1 MTELGLAQERLF
13 NDDAS
18 TAAQPLLSTTTHY
31 PSEISQPGS
40 FPAIQSYDYQQA
52 APVMHQ
58 AVQSA
63 NIRQD
68 ITSEATQLLSAN
80 AVTYDYSTPA
90 ASALV
95 DSPSNDLTA
104 QTSVSMPLQGNNIES
119 EPHKSLLQHNAMQS
133 ITYSPHDTEP
143 FSSVA
148 TPNVNESKNVTS
160 NPGLASP
167 HPSPAMTHDEL
178 ALPAAPVPPA
188 PAAVAALSTGKKRR
202 GRPKKVQAPTDDD
215 DDELAT
221 ATGSEPSPTK
231 SKPKNFAVQISNG
244 NDTETTGDIS
254 VSAPIKKS
262 KIVKLSVSVGEETP
276 SEPEKKK
283 VKRKKTA
290 PSAKPQASDADDD
303 LIWVDSRTISST
315 ESEEPSKI
323 SNPEP
328 IKAPLQQLDNPMET
342 TTADEKPVPKKRGR
356 KRKQKEPVPEVAPE
370 PPVEHEQ
377 PVSKEDEQSIDLP
390 VVSKDQLENDV
401 DTTLQ
406 NANQTPQDPAAVPEQ
421 QEVPPQTPLKPEQNP
436 STPIAGSTN
445 ARKGLSKHSPIS
457 STSKVP
463 YRVGLSKRARIAPL
477 LKMVRK

>member
-18 TAAQPLLSTTTHY
+18 TAAQPLSTTTHY

-40 FPAIQSYDYQQA
+40 FPAMQSYDYQQA
-52 APVMHQ
+52 APVVHQ
-58 AVQSA
+58 AVQYA

-80 AVTYDYSTPA
+80 AVAYDYSTPA
-90 ASALV
+90 ASTHV

-104 QTSVSMPLQGNNIES
+104 QTSVSMPLHEHNLEV
-119 EPHKSLLQHNAMQS
+119 EPHKNPLQHNAMQP
-133 ITYSPHDTEP
+133 IAYSPHDTEP

-148 TPNVNESKNVTS
+148 TPQHTEAKNVTS

-178 ALPAAPVPPA
+178 ALPAAPVLPPA

-231 SKPKNFAVQISNG
+231 SKAKHFSVQISNG
-244 NDTETTGDIS
+244 NDTETTGDLS

-262 KIVKLSVSVGEETP
+262 KIVKLSVSTGEETT

-283 VKRKKTA
+283 AKRKKTA
-290 PSAKPQASDADDD
+290 SSAKPQASDADDD
-303 LIWVDSRTISST
+303 VIWVDSRTISST
-315 ESEEPSKI
+315 ESEEP
-323 SNPEP
+323 
-328 IKAPLQQLDNPMET
+328 IKAPLQQLDNHTET
-342 TTADEKPVPKKRGR
+342 TTADEKPAPKKRGR
-356 KRKQKEPVPEVAPE
+356 KRKQKEPAPEVAPE
-370 PPVEHEQ
+370 PPIEHEI
-377 PVSKEDEQSIDLP
+377 PVSKEAEQVVDPP
-390 VVSKDQLENDV
+390 VVSKDQPENEV
-401 DTTLQ
+401 DTTVQ
-406 NANQTPQDPAAVPEQ
+406 NPDSVPKDPPAVPGQ
-421 QEVPPQTPLKPEQNP
+421 QEAPPQTPLKPEQNP
-436 STPIAGSTN
+436 STPVAGSTN